1 MIADFKNFVSKN
13 PGLLKYVKEGSMTW
27 QKFYEIYDLYGE
39 KEEVW
44 KEYIQKPK
52 EEAVQQTATQALGF
66 TDILTWLKT
75 ADLSKVEEGIN
86 SVQRVIGVLQDL
98 GGTPTSE
105 AKTTSYKPRPLYKH
119 FED

>member
-1 MIADFKNFVSKN
+1 MIADFKNFVRKN
-13 PGLLKYVKEGSMTW
+13 PTLLKYVRDGSMTW
-27 QKFYEIYDLYGE
+27 QKFYEMYDLYGE

-44 KEYIQKPK
+44 SNYISLPK
-52 EEAVQQTATQALGF
+52 SENVVPQALGV

-86 SVQRVIGVLQDL
+86 SVQRVIGVLQEL
-98 GGTPTSE
+98 GPNKVADS
-105 AKTTSYKPRPLYKH
+105 KTTSYKPRPLYKH

>member
-1 MIADFKNFVSKN
+1 MIADFKNFVRKN
-13 PGLLKYVKEGSMTW
+13 PGLLKYVREGTMTW
-27 QKFYEIYDLYGE
+27 QKFYEMYDLYGE

-44 KEYIQKPK
+44 KNYIDVPK
-52 EEAVQQTATQALGF
+52 SEAVVTQTLGI

-86 SVQRVIGVLQDL
+86 SVQRVIGVLQEL
-98 GGTPTSE
+98 GPN
-105 AKTTSYKPRPLYKH
+105 KTADTKPTSYKPRPLYKH